1 MTIPTREVLGMSLEE
16 RVLEALR
23 NHAAPAL
30 DLDGSEIEVIEVADG
45 IASVRLG
52 AICSSCPATFMTV
65 VTGLERELKMRVPE
79 VEVLEAVL

>member
-1 MTIPTREVLGMSLEE
+1 MSLEA

-52 AICSSCPATFMTV
+52 AICSSCPATLMTV
-65 VTGLERELKMRVPE
+65 VMGLEQELKKLVPE
-79 VEVLEAVL
+79 IELLEAIL